1 LNGFSK
7 YFKETA
13 EEEYEH
19 GQKLI
24 KYQNLRGGR
33 VVLSEVGAPAEQE
46 WSSPLVAIEYALG
59 LEKKVNQVANSFSTD
74 DD

>member
-1 LNGFSK
+1 
-7 YFKETA
+7 
-13 EEEYEH
+13 
-19 GQKLI
+19 
-24 KYQNLRGGR
+24 
-33 VVLSEVGAPAEQE
+33 LSEVGAPAEQE